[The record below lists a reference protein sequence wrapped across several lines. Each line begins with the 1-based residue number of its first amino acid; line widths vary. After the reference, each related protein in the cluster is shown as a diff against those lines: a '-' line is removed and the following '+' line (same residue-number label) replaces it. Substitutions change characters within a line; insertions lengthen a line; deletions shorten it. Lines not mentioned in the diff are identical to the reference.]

1 MVVQLLLL
9 VGLTAL
15 TAGAGWFAGGYLQN
29 RTGGEKDEPAVAE
42 SGAHGGEKEDG
53 KPHGL
58 PGVLDIQPIT
68 TNLAEPSDVWV
79 RAEFSLVF
87 DGLPDPA
94 VAEAVHQDLFAYI
107 RTVRLRQVET
117 ASGFQHFRSD
127 LEERARIRSD
137 GAVSRI
143 LFRALLFE

>member
-1 MVVQLLLL
+1 MVQVLLL

-15 TAGAGWFAGGYLQN
+15 TAGTGWFAGGYLQG
-29 RTGGEKDEPAVAE
+29 RAGGEAGEPLAAE
-42 SGAHGGEKEDG
+42 SGGGNKEDG
-53 KPHGL
+53 KPHGM
-58 PGVLDIQPIT
+58 PGVLDIQAIT

-79 RAEFSLVF
+79 RAELSLVF
-87 DGLPDPA
+87 DGMPDPA

-137 GAVSRI
+137 GAVDKI

>member
-1 MVVQLLLL
+1 MVQMLLL

-15 TAGAGWFAGGYLQN
+15 TAGAGWFAGGYLQD
-29 RTGGEKDEPAVAE
+29 RAGGEAAEPAAAE
-42 SGAHGGEKEDG
+42 SGGHGGGNKEDG
-53 KPHGL
+53 KPHGM
-58 PGVLDIQPIT
+58 PGVLDIQAIT

-79 RAEFSLVF
+79 RAELSLVF
-87 DGLPDPA
+87 DGMPDPA

-137 GAVSRI
+137 GAVDKI